1 MDTTRGSKEM
11 VLLAGNS
18 HPELAHLIA
27 SRLGKPFGN
36 VSTYHS
42 SNQETMVEIG
52 DSVRG
57 RDVFILQTGTNRLE
71 VTVGRAEVKEMANRE
86 TSVEIM
92 ESVREKSVY
101 LIQTA
106 DPK

>member
-1 MDTTRGSKEM
+1 MLCIGSLTCFILC
-11 VLLAGNS
+11 VR
-18 HPELAHLIA
+18 HLC
-27 SRLGKPFGN
+27 SRLEE
-36 VSTYHS
+36 
-42 SNQETMVEIG
+42 Q
-52 DSVRG
+52 
-57 RDVFILQTGTNRLE
+57 
-71 VTVGRAEVKEMANRE
+71 VGRAEVKEMANRE